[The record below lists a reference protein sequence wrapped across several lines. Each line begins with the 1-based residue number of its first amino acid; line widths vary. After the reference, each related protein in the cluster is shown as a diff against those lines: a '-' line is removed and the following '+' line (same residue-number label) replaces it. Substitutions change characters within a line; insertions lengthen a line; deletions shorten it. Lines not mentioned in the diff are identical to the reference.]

1 MLTSDVINQIFGIKE
16 AYELPNVLSSI
27 MHDEQRREEIFRQF
41 LELEQDLSYDWF
53 TDYFQTEHG
62 DRAKLKQDYTPQG
75 ICEILKG
82 LKPNGARTIADIC
95 AGTGGL
101 SISQWSKDEEATFY
115 MEELSTRAFPL
126 LLFNMAIRNID
137 ATILQVDSLTN
148 DFTQGY
154 RLTKKENGFSRIERI
169 KTDYEQK
176 EQGQEQEEEK
186 FDYIIMNPPYSLN
199 WQNKEFAEDKRF
211 QEYGLPPTSKADFG
225 FILHALH
232 MLQEQGTLAAILPHG
247 ILFRGQQEG
256 KIRQKLIENNLI
268 DAIIG
273 LPDKLFLNTGIPVCI
288 IVLKKNKESK
298 DILFID
304 ASKEYKKGS
313 KQNTMEQEHIAKIL
327 SAYHDRKDIDKFAHV
342 ARMQELE
349 ENEYNLNIPRYVDTF
364 EPEEVP

>member
-1 MLTSDVINQIFGIKE
+1 MTLRKVIGWQ
-16 AYELPNVLSSI
+16 
-27 MHDEQRREEIFRQF
+27 
-41 LELEQDLSYDWF
+41 
-53 TDYFQTEHG
+53 
-62 DRAKLKQDYTPQG
+62 
-75 ICEILKG
+75 
-82 LKPNGARTIADIC
+82 
-95 AGTGGL
+95 
-101 SISQWSKDEEATFY
+101 
-115 MEELSTRAFPL
+115 
-126 LLFNMAIRNID
+126 
-137 ATILQVDSLTN
+137 
-148 DFTQGY
+148 
-154 RLTKKENGFSRIERI
+154 KKENGFSRIERI